1 MQNNTPRRDLAV
13 RNIQVLLIEDD
24 PEDTILLMNILAKPG
39 WPSFNFTLLC
49 ADDLSSGLKVLE
61 EGGIEVVLLDLML
74 PDSQGIDTVI
84 KARAQAPDI
93 PIVVLT
99 GMQDEYM
106 GLEAVKNGAQ
116 DYQNKGSLQEH

>member
-1 MQNNTPRRDLAV
+1 MNTRQFNRRSRDTMQNNTPSRNPEV

-49 ADDLSSGLKVLE
+49 ADDLRSGLKVLE

-99 GMQDEYM
+99 GLQDEYM
-106 GLEAVKNGAQ
+106 
-116 DYQNKGSLQEH
+116 